1 MIISLAVFGFVF
13 LLVLV
18 IHIFKLDAVIAN
30 IDFEQIDE
38 RYRDTVRRRCFVW
51 TEMMVIVL
59 GIWTTIFTFYY
70 KNIPLFIAGI
80 VCFFI
85 LNLVRLNYLIKKF
98 KKRK

>member
-38 RYRDTVRRRCFVW
+38 RYRDTVRRR
-51 TEMMVIVL
+51 
-59 GIWTTIFTFYY
+59 
-70 KNIPLFIAGI
+70 
-80 VCFFI
+80 
-85 LNLVRLNYLIKKF
+85 
-98 KKRK
+98 

>member
-1 MIISLAVFGFVF
+1 MIISLAVLVLFF

-38 RYRDTVRRRCFVW
+38 RYRDTVRRRWFVW

-59 GIWTTIFTFYY
+59 GIWTTIFTF
-70 KNIPLFIAGI
+70 IIRTSLFYRRYCMLFHFKFGQ
-80 VCFFI
+80 VE
-85 LNLVRLNYLIKKF
+85 LSHKKI
-98 KKRK
+98 

>member
-1 MIISLAVFGFVF
+1 MIISLAILGFLF
-13 LLVLV
+13 ILLLVV
-18 IHIFKLDAVIAN
+18 HMFKLDAVIAN

-38 RYRDTVRRRCFVW
+38 RYRDTVRRRWFVW

-59 GIWTTIFTFYY
+59 GIWTTIFTFY